1 MKPLTE
7 AERAR
12 VVDGKH
18 NIEAASDALS
28 GVDRAKIP
36 NLDDIEQ
43 CLENADQCLR
53 EALESP
59 GNPRGN
65 NN

>member
-18 NIEAASDALS
+18 NIQAASDALS

-36 NLDDIEQ
+36 NLEGIEE
-43 CLENADQCLR
+43 CLENADECLR
-53 EALESP
+53 EALRTP
-59 GNPRGN
+59 GEPRGSKN
-65 NN
+65 